1 MQAEEKRGKG
11 KKKDKKREKRNI
23 EKKHIKGKTEKASG
37 IIHFWPAYE
46 NISSKKKMERKNEKY
61 AFASAKYSEMI
72 FFEVHTQNFKCFYV
86 KKNPGIFISLE

>member
-1 MQAEEKRGKG
+1 MKRNTLKL
-11 KKKDKKREKRNI
+11 KPKKRVALSIFGQHTK
-23 EKKHIKGKTEKASG
+23 
-37 IIHFWPAYE
+37 
-46 NISSKKKMERKNEKY
+46 ISSVKKKMERKNEKY